1 MAVRRIV
8 GSLGLLFGKA
18 EADAVLHGIEFE
30 ERIVDGGG
38 RSQEN
43 YAAEAVCYM
52 ERAGWTVEECI
63 LRGNTAPLENTGL
76 K

>member
-8 GSLGLLFGKA
+8 DSLGLLFGKA
-18 EADAVLHGIEFE
+18 EADAVLHGMEFE
-30 ERIVDGGG
+30 GRIVGGG